1 MYMEENADI
10 RPAVPLRAQQTRPA
24 STGLLWR
31 TTGVSAC
38 KPFHHSFLS
47 FPSNYHNSPFF
58 FLFSFFNFIR
68 HSAGC
73 TVTAKLPISGSSPLS
88 ASVLHCWTAMVQTVV
103 ENSRLRPSGV
113 KTSTCTKKKPTPPT
127 CLRRRSGWL
136 VGTAAWRTFPLPS
149 QPRARRARCFSYT
162 YKSLHSANKKK

>member
-47 FPSNYHNSPFF
+47 FPSNYHNFF
-58 FLFSFFNFIR
+58 FSFFNFIR

-113 KTSTCTKKKPTPPT
+113 KTSTCTKKKNNPTHLPRT
-127 CLRRRSGWL
+127 AIRL
-136 VGTAAWRTFPLPS
+136 VGRHGRVTHISFAISATRSPCTLLF
-149 QPRARRARCFSYT
+149 
-162 YKSLHSANKKK
+162 LHVQIIAFRKQKK